1 MLSGTVFVLVLAGA
15 ALHAAWNV
23 AVRGARDRRR
33 EAALVV
39 AGGAALA
46 ALALPFLP
54 LPRAAAWP
62 WLLGSVALHVVYFAL
77 VAEAYARGAV
87 ALAYPLMRGAAPAL
101 VALVAWPMFG
111 EALPAA
117 GWLGVAAVC
126 AGVLLLARNRRHA
139 ADAEARAAV
148 GVALANAGVIA
159 AYTLVDAAGARASGH
174 AVAYTLWLFVLMAVP
189 TVPVLLRFR
198 IAVPGGA
205 EAVRALGGGGAS
217 LGAYALALWAM
228 AQAPVAAVAAL
239 RETSTLFGLVL
250 ARLALGE
257 RPGAAGW
264 AGAAA
269 IAAGAALIR
278 LA

>member
-1 MLSGTVFVLVLAGA
+1 MLSGTVFALVLTGA

-23 AVRGARDRRR
+23 AVRGARDQRR

-39 AGGAALA
+39 AGGALLS

-54 LPRAAAWP
+54 LPRAAALP
-62 WLLGSVALHVVYFAL
+62 WLLGSVALHVVYFVL

-87 ALAYPLMRGAAPAL
+87 ALAYPLMRGVAPVLTAL
-101 VALVAWPMFG
+101 AAWPMFG
-111 EALPAA
+111 EGLPAQ
-117 GWLGVAAVC
+117 GWLGVGAVC
-126 AGVLLLARNRRHA
+126 GGVLVLALGRRA
-139 ADAEARAAV
+139 ADGAGAVVGFALSNAA
-148 GVALANAGVIA
+148 VIA

-174 AVAYTLWLFVLMAVP
+174 AVAYTLWLFVLMAIPSVLL
-189 TVPVLLRFR
+189 LLRFR
-198 IAVPGGA
+198 LVAPRGA
-205 EAVRALGGGGAS
+205 EAARALGGGAAS
-217 LGAYALALWAM
+217 VAAYALALWAM
-228 AQAPVAAVAAL
+228 ALAPVAAVAAL